1 MGSVYRAVDENL
13 GVDVAVKENLF
24 TTDEYARQFR
34 LEAVILANLRHPNL
48 PRVSDHFVVGDQ
60 GQYLVMDFIEG
71 EDLRQRM
78 ERMGTITEEDAVQ
91 IGAAICDAL
100 EYLHTR
106 KPSILHRDI
115 KPGNV
120 KIAPDGHIFLVDF
133 GLAKVVQGTQA
144 TTTGAR
150 AMTPGYSPP
159 EQYGTART
167 DPRTDVYSLGATL
180 YAALCGVIP
189 EDGLARAMD
198 NAQLTPLRKRNP
210 KVSRRLAAAIEKA
223 MAVDPSDRFQTA
235 DDFKKALL
243 SSRAKPQQADPGNY
257 VVSPPPPESVLQKD
271 LGEAISDSEV
281 RPKTPVPPPPLLP
294 PEEEQPFVSPLKKQ
308 KERERKRQNALLR
321 FLLVLLLL
329 IAIGIPILAP
339 ALMTDLRS
347 FIPFLVPPAAT
358 ATTLPAPTET
368 LSLPTATVN
377 TSLVETVVSLTPTI
391 PTATLTSTPLPIVT
405 ETLIPTLTETPTTAP
420 TPENT
425 PTVGATPIGGGF
437 GQVAFASTQSGIP
450 QIYLIDV
457 TGNEPLQLTN
467 MPDGAC
473 QPAWSPDGVR
483 LVFVS
488 PCRGMEDIYFNSI
501 LYIIN
506 ADGSGLTPII
516 TIPGGD
522 FEPDWSPDGTKIA
535 FTSLRGGK
543 LEIFVYNLG
552 DQSVTQ
558 LTNRAA
564 DEASRQAAW
573 SPDGAQIVYV
583 VQRLGVRQI
592 WLMSA
597 TGEDQRQIVRSG
609 TRLTD
614 YHPTWSQDGKMI
626 IFNQRRADTI
636 SLPYLMS
643 IDAVNPPDEQGNRV
657 PLKTLPVEN
666 AEFSPDGFWLTFEG
680 DNRDILYV
688 MVTGVGSTVIE
699 TGKGSAFDPT
709 WRPVK

>member
-1 MGSVYRAVDENL
+1 
-13 GVDVAVKENLF
+13 
-24 TTDEYARQFR
+24 
-34 LEAVILANLRHPNL
+34 
-48 PRVSDHFVVGDQ
+48 
-60 GQYLVMDFIEG
+60 
-71 EDLRQRM
+71 
-78 ERMGTITEEDAVQ
+78 
-91 IGAAICDAL
+91 
-100 EYLHTR
+100 
-106 KPSILHRDI
+106 
-115 KPGNV
+115 
-120 KIAPDGHIFLVDF
+120 
-133 GLAKVVQGTQA
+133 
-144 TTTGAR
+144 
-150 AMTPGYSPP
+150 
-159 EQYGTART
+159 
-167 DPRTDVYSLGATL
+167 
-180 YAALCGVIP
+180 
-189 EDGLARAMD
+189 
-198 NAQLTPLRKRNP
+198 
-210 KVSRRLAAAIEKA
+210 LAAAIEKA

-243 SSRAKPQQADPGNY
+243 SSRAKPQPVDPGNY

-281 RPKTPVPPPPLLP
+281 RPKTPVPPPPALLSP
-294 PEEEQPFVSPLKKQ
+294 DEEEQPFVSPLKKH

-347 FIPFLVPPAAT
+347 FLPILVPTSTFTSIPT
-358 ATTLPAPTET
+358 PTVTL
-368 LSLPTATVN
+368 LVPTATVN
-377 TSLVETVVSLTPTI
+377 TTLVETVISPTPTNV
-391 PTATLTSTPLPIVT
+391 PTSTPLPIVT
-405 ETLIPTLTETPTTAP
+405 ETLIPTLTETPTITP

-425 PTVGATPIGGGF
+425 PTAGATPMGGGY
-437 GQVAFASTQSGIP
+437 GQIAFASTAAGIP
-450 QIYLIDV
+450 QIYLMDV
-457 TGNEPLQLTN
+457 NGNEPLQLTN

-473 QPAWSPDGVR
+473 QPSWSPDGAR
-483 LVFVS
+483 MVFVS
-488 PCRGMEDIYFNSI
+488 PCRGMDDIYFNAI

-516 TIPGGD
+516 TVPGGD

-535 FTSLRGGK
+535 FTSLRSGK
-543 LEIFVYNLG
+543 LEIYAYNLD

-573 SPDGAQIVYV
+573 SPDGTQIVYV

-597 TGEDQRQIVRSG
+597 TGEDPHQIVRSG

-614 YHPTWSQDGKMI
+614 YLPTWSLDGRVI
-626 IFNQRRADTI
+626 LFNQRRADTI

-643 IDAVNPPDEQGNRV
+643 IDTVNPPDEQGNRV

-666 AEFSPDGFWLTFEG
+666 VEFSPDGFWLAFEG
-680 DNRDILYV
+680 DNRDILYAT
-688 MVTGVGSTVIE
+688 VTGTGSTVIE
-699 TGKGSAFDPT
+699 TGKGSAFDPA